1 MKSFLDVLLN
11 FFRFALILDHKSKN
25 LILSIRGTASF
36 NDVIIDCVCD
46 EIVFMNG
53 FAHRGILQVSIDS
66 LVCIDIVIIFV
77 FLCNWLRLIDL
88 RHLIQL
94 GSRKGNWVSSS
105 SYQKYH
111 QGERRLQPKDHRSF
125 FRGWNGWTGN
135 NETIIWTWGYW
146 LRPREHISP
155 MRCSSSSTRI
165 SLRFWNR

>member
-66 LVCIDIVIIFV
+66 LVCISIVIIFV
-77 FLCNWLRLIDL
+77 LLCLID
-88 RHLIQL
+88 
-94 GSRKGNWVSSS
+94 
-105 SYQKYH
+105 Y
-111 QGERRLQPKDHRSF
+111 D
-125 FRGWNGWTGN
+125 
-135 NETIIWTWGYW
+135 
-146 LRPREHISP
+146 
-155 MRCSSSSTRI
+155 
-165 SLRFWNR
+165 